1 MRRSR
6 LSRSVKI
13 GGKSGSYAGYHPKFK
28 TRLRNELRK
37 ISRATGH
44 PIHVLEERFMSDF
57 RKMPLDRQYA
67 VSQGVGMGGLYASML
82 VAGSVFGAPLL
93 GATAGIPIVAM
104 VAGKDIY
111 ERRKMKKGREEA
123 EKLFA

>member
-1 MRRSR
+1 
-6 LSRSVKI
+6 
-13 GGKSGSYAGYHPKFK
+13 
-28 TRLRNELRK
+28 
-37 ISRATGH
+37 
-44 PIHVLEERFMSDF
+44 MSDF